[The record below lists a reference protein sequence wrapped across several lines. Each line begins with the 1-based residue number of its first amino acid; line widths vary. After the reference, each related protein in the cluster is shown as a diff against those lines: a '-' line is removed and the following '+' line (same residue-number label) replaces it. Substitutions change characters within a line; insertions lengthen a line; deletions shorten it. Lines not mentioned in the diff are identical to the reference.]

1 MKIKSKVVCISTL
14 SLILVS
20 AIIMVIEFYLS
31 EDNLDKFVDSY
42 RDELIEIRKK
52 ELVDILD
59 VAISSIENESDINTV
74 RKYLESIKYEG
85 DNYFFGVDTTGV
97 SVFNGNNKE
106 LVGSDIIEFKDVK
119 GNFVVKDIID
129 STLYGDGF
137 SYFYW
142 HKPGHDQ
149 EFEKIAFSKYVE
161 KFDWIVSTGVYVDD
175 IEEAVLRYSSMR
187 REELIYKTKISI
199 ALTMICAVI
208 VAITIFLIMS
218 RTLKSLID
226 LKDNFSSL
234 ASDNPD
240 LEYRID
246 IKSNDEVGSIAE
258 SFNLFTSNLS
268 LMIYNLDEFSTELS
282 NKVDHYKA
290 QIENIEV
297 LIDGYILESD
307 KIKVHIE
314 DITISSK
321 EVSENM
327 SGTSDLISIADHQG
341 EEASKLIHVSAGS
354 ITELIHEVE
363 TSMSISEKIKSE
375 SENVVNILYV
385 INEIADQT
393 NLLALNAAIEAAR
406 AGEHGRGFSVVAG
419 EVRDLAT
426 RTKAS
431 TIEIEHAMQSL
442 IDGNRKM
449 YQSMKTTND
458 KSKNSVENAENVQ
471 NSLLNIVELV
481 AKIKAASSKTALAS
495 QKQEALAFDIEEQV
509 NGIENMLI
517 KVKESSS
524 ELTNET
530 CKLTKM
536 NGELKSMI
544 SKFGNGC

>member
-119 GNFVVKDIID
+119 GNFVVKDIIE

-258 SFNLFTSNLS
+258 SFNLFISNLS